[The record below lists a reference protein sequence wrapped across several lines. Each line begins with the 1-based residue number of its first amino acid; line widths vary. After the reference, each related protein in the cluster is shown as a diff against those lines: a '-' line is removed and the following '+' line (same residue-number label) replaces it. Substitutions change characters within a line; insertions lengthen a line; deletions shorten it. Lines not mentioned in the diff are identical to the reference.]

1 MPVHNEENRRSV
13 TLSSSLA
20 IKAKAMPVHYD
31 KSTLVSALS
40 YRRDLYQLIVLLL
53 ADEKVADHEQFKE
66 LSKVHHETEVNRLL
80 ILIATATRQFLDLKS
95 SSVSKERCGQY
106 WPAYPGQA
114 KDLLFR
120 QACNSI
126 IHAVEIIPHDLNTG
140 FHEGTILIRGRPRKP
155 LANSQPTRAE
165 LDFDGFAKCCYR
177 LSNEFE

>member
-13 TLSSSLA
+13 ILSSSLA
-20 IKAKAMPVHYD
+20 IKTKAMPVHD
-31 KSTLVSALS
+31 DESTLVSALS

-53 ADEKVADHEQFKE
+53 ADEKVDAHEQFKE

-80 ILIATATRQFLDLKS
+80 ILIATATRQFLDLKP
-95 SSVSKERCGQY
+95 SSVSKEKCGQY
-106 WPAYPGQA
+106 WPAYPGRVE
-114 KDLLFR
+114 DLQFR

-126 IHAVEIIPHDLNTG
+126 IHAVEIIPHDSDSG
-140 FHEGTILIRGRPRKP
+140 FHKGTILIRGRPRRS

-165 LDFDGFAKCCYR
+165 LDFDSFAKCCYR